1 METATL
7 AKQNTCKYIGMP
19 EKEKHPQMN
28 FANHKD
34 RKESRKITLQNFS
47 KQVTKLTVWMIL
59 FLTSF
64 VTTPKHPRNH
74 QL

>member
-47 KQVTKLTVWMIL
+47 KQVTKLTV
-59 FLTSF
+59 
-64 VTTPKHPRNH
+64 
-74 QL
+74 